1 MGDRAA
7 SVVASSGLLLIVGL
21 AMFALYSAQL
31 RDLLRLGAGA
41 AGLILGAGDLASSE
55 RSDST

>member
-1 MGDRAA
+1 MGDRTA

-31 RDLLRLGAGA
+31 SGLLRLGAGA

>member
-31 RDLLRLGAGA
+31 SDLLHPGAGVA
-41 AGLILGAGDLASSE
+41 SLLLGAGDLASSE
-55 RSDST
+55 RSGST